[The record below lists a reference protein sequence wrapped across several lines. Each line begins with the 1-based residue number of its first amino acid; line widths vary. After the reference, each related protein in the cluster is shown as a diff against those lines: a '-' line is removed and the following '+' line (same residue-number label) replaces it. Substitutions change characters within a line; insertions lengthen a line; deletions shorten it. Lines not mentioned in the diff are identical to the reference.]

1 MLIEIPYAG
10 STIELEIPDERLA
23 GIFEPNDVSLPA
35 PSTAIAAALA
45 TPLGAPDLSRFLAG
59 ASKLLIIVN
68 DRTRST
74 PTAAVLAEIEPL
86 LEGLSVTI
94 IVATGTHRAPTEE
107 ERHDILGSLAEKFGH
122 RLVVHDAKDEDSLAY
137 VGTTT
142 RGTPV
147 RINRLVREAE
157 RVLIIGSVEP
167 HYFAGWTGGR
177 KSILP
182 GVCGFDTIV
191 ANHSHSLSPA
201 SLPTALEGNPIHDDM
216 MDAVE
221 LVVDERFYSIQAVLD
236 RSDRIYAVTAGELN
250 ASFRAAVRHAEN
262 VFVVE
267 IGPRA
272 GLVIAVAPAPL
283 DINLYQAHK
292 AIEHSKLATADDGIL
307 LLVAACPEGVGEEN
321 FVRALTD
328 AATPTDALKAIEGPY
343 RFGLHKVARLVE
355 AVTRW
360 NVWAKTELPDDV
372 VEGVFFRPVH
382 DLQAA
387 VDEALAADP
396 GTRAVVLPSASITVP
411 RATD

>member
-1 MLIEIPYAG
+1 MLVEIPYAG
-10 STIELEIPDERLA
+10 SRIKIEIPDERLA
-23 GIFEPNDVSLPA
+23 GVFEPNDVSLPA
-35 PSTAIAAALA
+35 PSTAIAAALSA
-45 TPLGAPDLSRFLAG
+45 PLDAPDLSRFLAG

-68 DRTRST
+68 DRTRTT
-74 PTAAVLAEIEPL
+74 PTPAILREIEPL
-86 LEGLSVTI
+86 LEGLNVTVL
-94 IVATGTHRAPTEE
+94 VATGTHRAPTDEE
-107 ERHDILGSLAEKFGH
+107 TREILGGLTGKLRS
-122 RLVVHDAKDEDSLAY
+122 RLIVHDARDEGALTY
-137 VGTTT
+137 VGTTP

-147 RINRLVREAE
+147 HVNRLVREAE

-182 GVCGFDTIV
+182 GVCGFETIV

-236 RSDRIYAVTAGELN
+236 RSDRIYAVTAGELD
-250 ASFRAAVRHAEN
+250 ASFRAAVRHAEH
-262 VFVVE
+262 VFVVDT
-267 IGPRA
+267 GKRA
-272 GLVIAVAPAPL
+272 GLVIAVAPPPL

-292 AIEHSKLATADDGIL
+292 AIEHAKLAVAEGGVL

-321 FVRALTD
+321 FVNTLTA
-328 AATPTDALKAIEGPY
+328 AATPADALKSIEGPY

-360 NVWAKTELPDDV
+360 NVWAMTELPDDV
-372 VEGVFFRPVH
+372 ITGVFFRPVH

-396 GTRAVVLPSASITVP
+396 ETRAVVLPSASITVP
-411 RATD
+411 RATS

>member
-1 MLIEIPYAG
+1 MLVEIPYAG
-10 STIELEIPDERLA
+10 NTTTIEIPDERLA
-23 GIFEPNDVSLPA
+23 GVFKPNDVSLPA

-45 TPLGAPDLSRFLAG
+45 SPLDAPDLSQFLAG
-59 ASKLLIIVN
+59 ASKLVIIVN

-74 PTAAVLAEIEPL
+74 PTAAILTEIEPL
-86 LEGLSVTI
+86 LEGLGVTI
-94 IVATGTHRAPTEE
+94 IVATGTHRAPTDE
-107 ERHDILGSLAEKFGH
+107 ERHEILGGLAERFGH
-122 RLVVHDAKDEDSLAY
+122 RLVVHDSRDADGLAY
-137 VGTTT
+137 VGTTP

-147 RINRLVREAE
+147 HVSRLVREAE

-182 GVCGFDTIV
+182 GVCGYDTIV
-191 ANHSHSLSPA
+191 ANHSHSLSPD
-201 SLPTALEGNPIHDDM
+201 SLPTALEGNPVHDDM

-236 RSDRIYAVTAGELN
+236 RSDRIYAVTAGELD
-250 ASFRAAVRHAEN
+250 ASFRAAVRHAEH
-262 VFVVE
+262 VFVVDT
-267 IGPRA
+267 GRRA
-272 GLVIAVAPAPL
+272 GLVIAVAPPPQ

-292 AIEHSKLATADDGIL
+292 AIEHAKLALADGGVL
-307 LLVAACPEGVGEEN
+307 LLVAACPEGAGEEN
-321 FVRALTD
+321 FVSALT
-328 AATPTDALKAIEGPY
+328 AAPTPADALKAIEGPY

-360 NVWAKTELPDDV
+360 NVWAMTELPDDV
-372 VEGVFFRPVH
+372 VEGVFFRPIH

-396 GTRAVVLPSASITVP
+396 ETRAVVLPSASITVP
-411 RATD
+411 RARD